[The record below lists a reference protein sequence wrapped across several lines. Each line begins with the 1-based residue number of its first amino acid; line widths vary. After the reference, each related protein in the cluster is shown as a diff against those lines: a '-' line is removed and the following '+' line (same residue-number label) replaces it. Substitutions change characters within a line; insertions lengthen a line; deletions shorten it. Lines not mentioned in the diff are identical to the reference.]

1 MNAIT
6 KQQGDV
12 SVSVIVPCFNSAAT
26 IEKCLESLESQNTSF
41 KTEVTV
47 IDSSVDETPDLVRS
61 RFPNVKLIHLT
72 ERHSCGAARNVG
84 LKSTSSDIVL
94 FTDSDCIVPSN
105 WVQTMTEQLTSGGA
119 DAVCSAIGNGTPD
132 SVSGTIG
139 YYLEFFRFLP
149 HDGEPVTTDWL
160 LGGTSGFRR
169 KVLQD
174 FQYSDVSLG
183 DDFLMSHRLKSQ
195 GAHLMM
201 VSSVAV
207 SHLNRTGFKLVFD
220 YQRKIGMA
228 ATQYRAVS
236 NPLLISRLSRV
247 SFVTLAAPLV
257 IVPWVG
263 SHILFKLGFRKFI
276 QYLLYSPVSFVMSCA
291 WTAGFIKDL
300 RQYRVKDAEEG

>member
-41 KTEVTV
+41 KTEVIV
-47 IDSSVDETPDLVRS
+47 IDSSVDETPELVSS
-61 RFPNVKLIHLT
+61 RFPNVKLTHLT

-119 DAVCSAIGNGTPD
+119 DAVCSAIDNGTPD

-139 YYLEFFRFLP
+139 YYMEFFRFLP
-149 HDGEPVTTDWL
+149 HDGEAVTSDWL

-169 KVLQD
+169 KVLQG

-183 DDFLMSHRLKSQ
+183 DDFLMSYRLKSQ

-228 ATQYRAVS
+228 ATQYRAIS
-236 NPLLISRLSRV
+236 NPSFISGLSRV
-247 SFVTLAAPLV
+247 PFVALLAPVV

-263 SHILFKLGFRKFI
+263 SHVLFKLGFAKFL
-276 QYLLYSPVSFVMSCA
+276 QYLLYSPVSVVMSCA
-291 WTAGFIKDL
+291 WTAGFIKGL
-300 RQYRVKDAEEG
+300 RQYRVKKVEEG

>member
-1 MNAIT
+1 ME
-6 KQQGDV
+6 QQGDV

-26 IEKCLESLESQNTSF
+26 IEKCLESLEAQRTSF
-41 KTEVTV
+41 KTEVIV
-47 IDSSVDETPDLVRS
+47 IDSSVDETPNLVRT
-61 RFPNVKLIHLT
+61 RFPNVRLVHLT

-105 WVQTMTEQLTSGGA
+105 WVQTMTEQLTRGGA
-119 DAVCSAIGNGTPD
+119 DAVCSAIANGTPD

-139 YYLEFFRFLP
+139 YYMEFFRFLP
-149 HDGEPVTTDWL
+149 HDGVPVTTDWL

-169 KVLQD
+169 KLLQG

-195 GAHLMM
+195 GANLMM

-207 SHLNRTGFKLVFD
+207 SHMNRTGFKLVFD

-228 ATQYRAVS
+228 ASQYRSVS

-247 SFVTLAAPLV
+247 PFVALPAPLV

-263 SHILFKLGFRKFI
+263 SHVLFKLGFRKFI
-276 QYLLYSPVSFVMSCA
+276 QYLLYSPVTLVMSAA
-291 WTAGFIKDL
+291 WTAGFIKGL
-300 RQYRVKDAEEG
+300 RQHRAKEAAEG